1 MCVGG
6 AVGRQERTITR
17 AGGEDSVVTF
27 GPGFKILDGSGDGK
41 GKAAGGEG
49 SACVLNSV
57 VDTIVDAQ
65 GGKVDGK
72 AIEIFG
78 EVMVGEKVEAE

>member
-1 MCVGG
+1 M
-6 AVGRQERTITR
+6 
-17 AGGEDSVVTF
+17 VTF
-27 GPGFKILDGSGDGK
+27 GPGFKILDGGGDSK
-41 GKAAGGEG
+41 GEAAGGKW
-49 SACVLNSV
+49 SACVLDSV
-57 VDTIVDAQ
+57 KDTIVDAQ

>member
-1 MCVGG
+1 M
-6 AVGRQERTITR
+6 
-17 AGGEDSVVTF
+17 
-27 GPGFKILDGSGDGK
+27 
-41 GKAAGGEG
+41 
-49 SACVLNSV
+49 LNSV

-72 AIEIFG
+72 AVEIFG